1 MPRKASVLLIISLVL
16 SSCAPGSKVSQATGL
31 PKGNPTPGSS
41 TPQVEVTTIP
51 TGTPAALQPLSPIA
65 PLVPRAWPAP
75 FTYDSPPVPS
85 TPIPGPVPPIP
96 LPPDTINIL
105 LLGSDRRT
113 GTSFRTDTILLL
125 SIQPSAGG
133 AALISI
139 PRDLYVYLPGY
150 SMQRVNTAFNLGNE
164 VGYPG
169 GGRALLADTLL
180 YNLGVTFDYYARVE
194 MSGFQQVIDELDGV
208 DVRVSCP
215 YTDWRLKSPGLD
227 LNNPNNWHL
236 FTVPTGV
243 VHMNGDFALWYAR
256 SRERSS
262 DFDRSRR
269 QQEVLRAAYRQ
280 ALQLGVFSRIPSLYQ
295 TMIQS
300 VTTDMS
306 LTDILRLAPLATK
319 IDPAHLKSRFI
330 GRDQVTSWRT
340 PSGAQVLLPKPV
352 EVQKLLV
359 EALDLS
365 QNVAPPTNPG
375 RTIQVINASGHSGW
389 AELAAERLTY
399 AGFEAS
405 VDPSPAATQLQ
416 SQLTDFGFGSTQVRS
431 EMLSSLGLA
440 SSDAGLQAKPDSPF
454 AYQLI
459 VGQNYNP
466 CFDPTRNQP
475 GLN

>member
-1 MPRKASVLLIISLVL
+1 MPRKASALLVFALVL
-16 SSCAPGSKVSQATGL
+16 GSCAPGSKVSQATGL
-31 PKGNPTPGSS
+31 PKGNPTPESG
-41 TPQVEVTTIP
+41 TPQVAITKVA
-51 TGTPAALQPLSPIA
+51 TGTPAPLQPLSPIA

-96 LPPDTINIL
+96 LPPDTVNIL

-113 GTSFRTDTILLL
+113 GTDFRTDTILLL

-150 SMQRVNTAFNLGNE
+150 SMQRVNTAFNLGNDI
-164 VGYPG
+164 GYPG

-194 MSGFQQVIDELDGV
+194 MSGFKQIVDELDGL

-215 YTDWRLKSPGLD
+215 YTDWRLKSPD
-227 LNNPNNWHL
+227 LNQDNANNWHL
-236 FTVPTGV
+236 FTVPAGV
-243 VHMNGDFALWYAR
+243 VHMDGDYALWYAR

-280 ALQLGVFSRIPSLYQ
+280 ALQLGMFSHIPSLYQ

-359 EALDLS
+359 EALDLTH
-365 QNVAPPTNPG
+365 NVAPPTDQG
-375 RTIQVINASGHSGW
+375 RTVQVINASGHTGW

-405 VDPSPAATQLQ
+405 VDPSPAATQPL
-416 SQLTDFGFGSTQVRS
+416 SQLTDFGIGTPQVRS
-431 EMLSSLGLA
+431 EILSGLGLA
-440 SSDAGLQAKPDSPF
+440 SSAALLQIKPDSPF
-454 AYQLI
+454 AFQLV
-459 VGQNYNP
+459 VGQNYNA

-475 GLN
+475 TIN